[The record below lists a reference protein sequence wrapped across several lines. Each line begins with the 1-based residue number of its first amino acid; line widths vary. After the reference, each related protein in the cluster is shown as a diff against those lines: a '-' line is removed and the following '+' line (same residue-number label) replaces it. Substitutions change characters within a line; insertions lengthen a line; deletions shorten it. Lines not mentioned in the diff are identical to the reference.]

1 MLQDLPLGMPDRWI
15 KGPTR
20 GIIRRGQL
28 LRAGNPQK
36 SLEVG
41 DRALPGR
48 SRLRVRSPRFSGLRG
63 MSDVVQAEANSW
75 ESQQPQGQQGLTQ
88 RWKQKEHYFQRSV
101 QQDGRENA
109 SEPLKRTF
117 DVTGEQVPSCPR
129 EQARC
134 ICVRLTRSSF
144 AARTTL

>member
-1 MLQDLPLGMPDRWI
+1 MLQDLPLGTPDRRI

-20 GIIRRGQL
+20 VIIRRGQL
-28 LRAGNPQK
+28 LRAGHPQK
-36 SLEVG
+36 GLEVG
-41 DRALPGR
+41 DWALPRR
-48 SRLRVRSPRFSGLRG
+48 SRLWVWSPRFSGLRG
-63 MSDVVQAEANSW
+63 MSDLVQAEVNSW

-88 RWKQKEHYFQRSV
+88 RWKQNEHHFQRSV

-117 DVTGEQVPSCPR
+117 PSCPW